1 MTSEPLFVKNVAMD
15 LVKLASWCC
24 FVLQLIK
31 VSLRKKVFVLSSQ
44 AEPHETTGQL
54 PNTRFHPCR
63 VFSCGA
69 RERCFSEHKGYDM
82 THKAK
87 TDRLGLG
94 ARVHIQ

>member
-1 MTSEPLFVKNVAMD
+1 MEPGYLLLICIHDQRTTVCKKVAMD

-44 AEPHETTGQL
+44 AEPHETTGEL

-69 RERCFSEHKGYDM
+69 
-82 THKAK
+82 
-87 TDRLGLG
+87 
-94 ARVHIQ
+94 